1 MELQPE
7 ESLLSHLFSVRII
20 SNINI
25 PAFALLMH
33 TLKILLGY
41 IKTEGKVG
49 KSIYFNFLFHLLH
62 IRSLKG
68 CGFAICM
75 KT

>member
-41 IKTEGKVG
+41 IKTEGKVD